1 MHPQTSNGTLADRL
15 GNGLQN
21 RVEQFDS
28 ARYLKIQN
36 AAYWFTISCVFFLLL
51 LYLSFQQHSSLVAN
65 NYGNDAKKK
74 AQGGV
79 EKGGGQVA
87 VACQKDVLVDEGGKR
102 GEATA

>member
-1 MHPQTSNGTLADRL
+1 MNIYRKTTENLEDW
-15 GNGLQN
+15 
-21 RVEQFDS
+21 V
-28 ARYLKIQN
+28 I
-36 AAYWFTISCVFFLLL
+36 LLFIINL
-51 LYLSFQQHSSLVAN
+51 INLSLQQHSSLVAN

-87 VACQKDVLVDEGGKR
+87 VACQKDVLVDEGRKR